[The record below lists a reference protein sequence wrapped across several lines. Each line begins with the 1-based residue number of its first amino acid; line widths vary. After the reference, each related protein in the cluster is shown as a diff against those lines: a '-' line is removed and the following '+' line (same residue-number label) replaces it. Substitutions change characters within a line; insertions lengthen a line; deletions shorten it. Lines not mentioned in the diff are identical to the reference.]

1 MKYLDEFDCRFI
13 DENCPDEL
21 VPVFITK
28 TQRKYF
34 DMHRI
39 VKNIYSLAERT
50 MGQKIDKHTTI
61 GRIVDKESE
70 KDEYLFVYYSTV
82 EERAAVNNERQ
93 RLMYLNCSNPQPK
106 GTVCCSFNDK
116 NQPIDAFSMPIG
128 KIKSDKDVNKIID
141 DIKEYLAESIRLHAI
156 PDGKNTY
163 LVSVCCGNETGRG
176 NRIAQFREARILI
189 QAALLKNFTD
199 EEILFCDANGNDY
212 QQGEQRA
219 IITELA
225 DAKPKYVGKTLVLLP
240 NYLAALQSANDPNN
254 KLTNIKNALANAQKN
269 AKNTLAKEQT
279 SELAKEQ
286 NNAPAK
292 E

>member
-1 MKYLDEFDCRFI
+1 MKYLDEFDYRFI
-13 DENCPDEL
+13 DENCPDKL

-50 MGQKIDKHTTI
+50 LGQKIDKHTTI

-82 EERAAVNNERQ
+82 EERAAVNDEKQ

-128 KIKSDKDVNKIID
+128 EIKSDKDVNKIVGG
-141 DIKEYLAESIRLHAI
+141 IKKHVAESIRIHAT

-163 LVSVCCGNETGRG
+163 LVSICCGNETGRG

-199 EEILFCDANGNDY
+199 DEILLCDANGNNYSRD
-212 QQGEQRA
+212 EQRK
-219 IITELA
+219 IISELA
-225 DAKPKYVGKTLVLLP
+225 KTKPKYAGKTLVLLHD
-240 NYLAALQSANDPNN
+240 YLVALQNENDPNN

-269 AKNTLAKEQT
+269 ALAKEQN

-286 NNAPAK
+286 TNTPAK

>member
-1 MKYLDEFDCRFI
+1 MKYLDEFDYRFI

-34 DMHRI
+34 DMHRV

-61 GRIVDKESE
+61 GRLVDKESE
-70 KDEYLFVYYSTV
+70 KDEYLFVYYSTIA
-82 EERAAVNNERQ
+82 ERAAVNDEKQ

-141 DIKEYLAESIRLHAI
+141 GIKEYVAESIRLRAI

-189 QAALLKNFTD
+189 QVALLKNFTD
-199 EEILFCDANGNDY
+199 DEILLCDANGNDY
-212 QQGEQRA
+212 SQDKQRE
-219 IITELA
+219 IISELA
-225 DAKPKYVGKTLVLLP
+225 KAKPRYVGKTLVLLTD
-240 NYLAALQSANDPNN
+240 YLSEFQSINDPNN
-254 KLTNIKNALANAQKN
+254 KLTNIKNALENIQKN
-269 AKNTLAKEQT
+269 AKNALAKEQN

-286 NNAPAK
+286 TNTPAK